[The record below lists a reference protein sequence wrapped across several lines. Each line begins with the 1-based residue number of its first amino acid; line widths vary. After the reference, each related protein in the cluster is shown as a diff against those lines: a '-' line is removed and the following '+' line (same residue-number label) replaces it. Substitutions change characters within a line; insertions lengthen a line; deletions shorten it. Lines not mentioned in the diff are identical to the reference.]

1 MNNYIKST
9 LLACLFAIVALPVQA
24 KEYLKTDLAQ
34 TWGISPAVVTE
45 GGKTVWMSGQVGFK
59 DEDGNSLAG
68 NFEGQARA
76 IFKSIDAIAK
86 RAGGSIKDVVS
97 ITVYLTDPRL
107 LEPLQPIRRE
117 FWPDGNFPASTTIT
131 VHSLPFV
138 GLMLEVSA
146 VAVIGS
152 K

>member
-1 MNNYIKST
+1 MHNYLKAAFV
-9 LLACLFAIVALPVQA
+9 ACLFAVAGTTAHA

-34 TWGISPAVVTE
+34 TWGITPAVVTE
-45 GGKTVWMSGQVGFK
+45 GGKTVWMSGQIGLK

-76 IFKSIDAIAK
+76 VFRSIDALAK
-86 RAGGSIKDVVS
+86 RAGGSIADVVS

-146 VAVIGS
+146 VAVIGD

>member
-1 MNNYIKST
+1 MKST
-9 LLACLFAIVALPVQA
+9 LLACLFALVALPVHA

-45 GGKTVWMSGQVGFK
+45 GGKTVWMSGQVGVK

-146 VAVIGS
+146 VAVIGD

>member
-1 MNNYIKST
+1 MQNRFK
-9 LLACLFAIVALPVQA
+9 LALCACLFALATVPAQA

-34 TWGISPAVVTE
+34 TWGITPAIVTE
-45 GGKTVWMSGQVGFK
+45 GGKTVWMSGQVGVV
-59 DEDGNSLAG
+59 DENGKSLAG

-76 IFKSIDAIAK
+76 IFRSIDALAK

-146 VAVIGS
+146 VAVIGD